1 MIMKIAYFTETFLP
15 KIDGIVT
22 RLTQTLK
29 ALDHLNVESQIF
41 CPGKKGV
48 SQYFSTQCI
57 GVPGFKFPLYP
68 ELKLAPPNPALIL
81 RELKKFKPDLIHVVN
96 PAFLGLGGILAAKQL
111 DIPLIASYHT
121 HIPQYLHH
129 YGFGAIEDLIWMLI
143 RSVHNQAR
151 LNLCTSSAMVEEL
164 SSHDVKNVKLWRRG
178 VDTTLFHPSRKN
190 QAMRE
195 FLSEGNVD
203 SPLLIYVGRLSA
215 EKEIQ
220 NIAPILRAIPEA
232 RLALV
237 GDGPYRK
244 DLEKTFANLPAH
256 FVGYLHGDKLASA
269 FASSDLFVFPSTTE
283 TLGLVL
289 LEAMAAGLP
298 CIGARAGGIPD
309 IITDEENGLL
319 AEPNNEEEW
328 IHKIQA
334 CLNGATDLKL
344 LADAAR
350 SEAERWDWIS
360 ATRGL
365 LDYYE
370 GALKG

>member
-1 MIMKIAYFTETFLP
+1 
-15 KIDGIVT
+15 
-22 RLTQTLK
+22 
-29 ALDHLNVESQIF
+29 
-41 CPGKKGV
+41 
-48 SQYFSTQCI
+48 
-57 GVPGFKFPLYP
+57 
-68 ELKLAPPNPALIL
+68 
-81 RELKKFKPDLIHVVN
+81 
-96 PAFLGLGGILAAKQL
+96 
-111 DIPLIASYHT
+111 
-121 HIPQYLHH
+121 
-129 YGFGAIEDLIWMLI
+129 
-143 RSVHNQAR
+143 
-151 LNLCTSSAMVEEL
+151 L